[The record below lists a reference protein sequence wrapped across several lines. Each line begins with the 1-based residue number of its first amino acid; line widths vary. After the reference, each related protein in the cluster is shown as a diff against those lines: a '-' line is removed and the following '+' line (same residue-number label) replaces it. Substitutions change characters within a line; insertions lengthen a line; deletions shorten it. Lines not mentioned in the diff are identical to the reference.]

1 MMNKLINA
9 NDALKTKK
17 VFEEC
22 RLEVISFDCKDV
34 ITASPEKDDFVGIP
48 GTWVGVYRQQ

>member
-1 MMNKLINA
+1 MMNKQINT

-34 ITASPEKDDFVGIP
+34 ITASPAKDDIVGMP
-48 GTWVGVYRQQ
+48 SVWSNVYGQQ

>member
-17 VFEEC
+17 AFEEC
-22 RLEVISFDCKDV
+22 RLEVIPFDCKDV
-34 ITASPEKDDFVGIP
+34 ITTSQEKDDIVGIP
-48 GTWVGVYRQQ
+48 SVWNDIFNKS

>member
-1 MMNKLINA
+1 MNKQINA

-17 VFEEC
+17 AFEEC

-34 ITASPEKDDFVGIP
+34 ITTSQEKDDFVGISNF
-48 GTWVGVYRQQ
+48 WNDIFNKS

>member
-1 MMNKLINA
+1 MMNKQINA

-34 ITASPEKDDFVGIP
+34 MTTSPVNDDFVGIP
-48 GTWVGVYRQQ
+48 SIWSSVNWQQ

>member
-1 MMNKLINA
+1 MNKQINA

-17 VFEEC
+17 AFEEC

-34 ITASPEKDDFVGIP
+34 ITASTQSDDCVGISS
-48 GTWVGVYRQQ
+48 VCNDIFNKS

>member
-1 MMNKLINA
+1 MMNKQINA

-17 VFEEC
+17 AFEEC

-34 ITASPEKDDFVGIP
+34 ITTSQEKDDFVGISNF
-48 GTWVGVYRQQ
+48 WNDIFNKS